1 MNAVL
6 LAGGLW
12 IPGIA
17 MALLGARLGRHGYS
31 THVFHYSG
39 RDSLEGNVERLV
51 RHAGAHGRVHLVG
64 HSLGGVLVF
73 DALERHPELDVA
85 TAVLIGAPVRGC
97 LAGRRLAVSRLGR
110 WMIGA
115 TAPRWGERNA
125 TWRRREPLGIIAGTL
140 PLGLGWMTGR
150 LPGRSDGVVRVEETL
165 VEGMAQQVTVP
176 VTHSALIVSRR
187 VAGLVG
193 RFLAAG
199 RFE

>member
-1 MNAVL
+1 MNAVV
-6 LAGGLW
+6 LATGLW
-12 IPGIA
+12 MPGMA

-51 RHAGAHGRVHLVG
+51 RHAHAHGRAHFVG

-73 DALERHPELDVA
+73 DALNRHPELDVA

-110 WMIGA
+110 WMMGA
-115 TAPRWGERNA
+115 TAPRWSECDA
-125 TWRRREPLGIIAGTL
+125 TWRRPEPLGIIAGTL
-140 PLGLGWMTGR
+140 PIGLGWMTGR
-150 LPGRSDGVVRVEETL
+150 LPGRSDGVVRVEET
-165 VEGMAQQVTVP
+165 VVHGMAQQVMVP
-176 VTHSALIVSRR
+176 LGHSFLIASGR
-187 VAGLVG
+187 VAGLVE
-193 RFLAAG
+193 RFLRTR

>member
-1 MNAVL
+1 V
-6 LAGGLW
+6 LAGA
-12 IPGIA
+12 P
-17 MALLGARLGRHGYS
+17 ARGGQPA
-31 THVFHYSG
+31 SG
-39 RDSLEGNVERLV
+39 Q
-51 RHAGAHGRVHLVG
+51 AA
-64 HSLGGVLVF
+64 
-73 DALERHPELDVA
+73 A
-85 TAVLIGAPVRGC
+85 
-97 LAGRRLAVSRLGR
+97 RLGR

-115 TAPRWGERNA
+115 TAPRRGERNA

>member
-1 MNAVL
+1 MNAVV

-12 IPGIA
+12 MPGMA
-17 MALLGARLGRHGYS
+17 MALLGARLGRHGYA

-51 RHAGAHGRVHLVG
+51 RHAHAHGRAHFVG

-73 DALERHPELDVA
+73 DALNRHPELDVA

-110 WMIGA
+110 WMMGA
-115 TAPRWGERNA
+115 TAPRWVEHDA
-125 TWRRREPLGIIAGTL
+125 TWRRPEPLGIIAGTL
-140 PLGLGWMTGR
+140 PIGLGWMTGR
-150 LPGRSDGVVRVEETL
+150 LPGRSDGLVRVEETL
-165 VEGMAQQVTVP
+165 VEGMVQPVTVP
-176 VTHSALIVSRR
+176 VAHSALIVSRC
-187 VAGLVG
+187 VARLVG
-193 RFLAAG
+193 HFLAAG

>member
-1 MNAVL
+1 MNAVV

-12 IPGIA
+12 MPGMA

-51 RHAGAHGRVHLVG
+51 RHARAHGRVHFVG

-73 DALERHPELDVA
+73 DALNRHPELDVA

-97 LAGRRLAVSRLGR
+97 LAGRRLAVSRFGR
-110 WMIGA
+110 WMMGA
-115 TAPRWGERNA
+115 ATPRWCERDA
-125 TWRRREPLGIIAGTL
+125 TWRRPEPLGIIAGTL
-140 PLGLGWMTGR
+140 PIGLGWMTGR
-150 LPGRSDGVVRVEETL
+150 LPGRSDGVVRVEET
-165 VEGMAQQVTVP
+165 VVHGMAQQVMVP
-176 VTHSALIVSRR
+176 LGHSFLIASGR
-187 VAGLVG
+187 VAGLVE
-193 RFLAAG
+193 RFLRTR

>member
-1 MNAVL
+1 
-6 LAGGLW
+6 
-12 IPGIA
+12 

-51 RHAGAHGRVHLVG
+51 RHAGAHGRLHFVG

-73 DALERHPELDVA
+73 DALDRHPELHVA

-97 LAGRRLAVSRLGR
+97 LAGRRLAVSRFGR
-110 WMIGA
+110 WMMGA
-115 TAPRWGERNA
+115 TTPRWGERNA
-125 TWRRREPLGIIAGTL
+125 AWRRPEPLGIIAGTL
-140 PLGLGWMTGR
+140 PIGLGWMTGR

-176 VTHSALIVSRR
+176 VAHSALIASRH

-193 RFLAAG
+193 HFLAAG

>member
-1 MNAVL
+1 MNKVV

-12 IPGIA
+12 MPGMA
-17 MALLGARLGRHGYS
+17 MALLGARLGRHGYP

-51 RHAGAHGRVHLVG
+51 RHAHAHGRAHFVG

-73 DALERHPELDVA
+73 DALNAHPELDVA

-97 LAGRRLAVSRLGR
+97 LAGRRLAISRFGR
-110 WMIGA
+110 WMMGA
-115 TAPRWGERNA
+115 TAPRWGERDA

-140 PLGLGWMTGR
+140 PIGLGWMTGR

-165 VEGMAQQVTVP
+165 VEGMSQQVSVP
-176 VTHSALIVSRR
+176 VGHSALIASRR

-193 RFLAAG
+193 QFLAGG

>member
-12 IPGIA
+12 MPGMA
-17 MALLGARLGRHGYS
+17 MALLGARLARHGYS

-39 RDSLEGNVERLV
+39 REPLEGNVERLV
-51 RHAGAHGRVHLVG
+51 RHAGAHGRAHFVG

-73 DALERHPELDVA
+73 DALSHHPELDVA

-115 TAPRWGERNA
+115 TAPRWRERNA
-125 TWRRREPLGIIAGTL
+125 TWRRPEPLGIIAGTL
-140 PLGLGWMTGR
+140 PIGLGWMTGR
-150 LPGRSDGVVRVEETL
+150 LPGQSDGVVRVEETV
-165 VEGMAQQVTVP
+165 VEGTVQRVAVP
-176 VTHSALIVSRR
+176 VAHSALIASRR

-193 RFLAAG
+193 HFLGTG

>member
-12 IPGIA
+12 MPGMA

-31 THVFHYSG
+31 THVLHYSG
-39 RDSLEGNVERLV
+39 RESLEVNVERLV
-51 RHAGAHGRVHLVG
+51 RHPAARGRVHFVG

-73 DALERHPELDVA
+73 DALSRHPELDAA

-110 WMIGA
+110 WMLGA

-125 TWRRREPLGIIAGTL
+125 TWRRPEPLGIIAGTL
-140 PLGLGWMTGR
+140 PIGLGWIIGG

-165 VEGMAQQVTVP
+165 VEGMTQQITVP
-176 VTHSALIVSRR
+176 VAHSALIASRR
-187 VAGLVG
+187 VAALVAH
-193 RFLAAG
+193 FLAAG